1 MNKQQLLTGSLIERR
16 RSVSVS
22 QYNTRVQY
30 NTTLARNHIPTLRTE
45 IDRIRI
51 VSQTLAHGS
60 WTIAFSW
67 RFAWYISVISA
78 SQQRPF
84 R

>member
-1 MNKQQLLTGSLIERR
+1 MQLALALIAREEEVCQ
-16 RSVSVS
+16 S
-22 QYNTRVQY
+22 
-30 NTTLARNHIPTLRTE
+30 TLARNHIPTLRTE

-51 VSQTLAHGS
+51 VKTLAHGS